1 MSPEFVM
8 AATRQMLI
16 LVLKIATPVLV
27 TAILTGIVVGLFQAG
42 TRINDM
48 TLSFVPRFVAVL
60 LALYFVASWTSA
72 LLIAYIERTATAI
85 GAFSG

>member
-8 AATRQMLI
+8 AATREMLI
-16 LVLKIATPVLV
+16 LVLKIAAPLLV

-60 LALYFVASWTSA
+60 LALYFVASWTSV
-72 LLIAYIERTATAI
+72 LLIDYIERTATAI